1 MACSIFARQWLILT
15 AALLVLGSI
24 IGWNIYSEHGAI
36 DARERERLFVQAKVI
51 DENLGRQLTAM
62 NSALDSIRNE
72 LPHLEARKGG
82 NEQIQRRL
90 QAMRQAIPG
99 IRALTIFDAGG
110 TLTDRS
116 PDQFVG
122 QNFRNRD
129 YFQIALKGGNPN
141 TLYVAP
147 PFLAKTNEYVINMT
161 KLLLDDHGAFA
172 GVISVSLDP
181 GYFSTLLDSV
191 RYAPDMVTS
200 LVHADGKLFL
210 SIPARPGVV
219 GSNLAKPGS
228 FFTRHLDSGQKV
240 TVMTGIVQVSGD
252 ERMMVQTTIKPAAV
266 PMSVPLILAVS
277 RDLPS
282 IFATWRMDSYKQA
295 GLLALVLLITTSG
308 LYFYQRRQRG
318 YDSLVAIQEA
328 EQKQAEAELRVA
340 AAAFESQEGMII
352 TDADGVILRVN
363 KAFTKTTG
371 YTAEE
376 VVGRTPSLLKSD
388 RHDAAFFSAMWQSI
402 KKNGGWQG
410 EIWDK
415 RKSGEVYPKWLT
427 ITAVKADDGTVTN
440 YVGTDIDITERK
452 LAEDEITHL
461 AFYDQLTG
469 LPNRRLLL
477 DRLGQA
483 LASSAR
489 SGRNGA
495 LLYIDLDNFKTL
507 NDTRGH
513 DKGDLLLQQVA
524 DRIATCVRE
533 GDTAARLGGDEFV
546 VMLEDLSGDS
556 KETASQAEVVGEK
569 ILAALDRPYLLAG
582 VENRSTPSIGVT
594 LFNGHQNSVEE
605 LLKQADLAM
614 YQAKDAGG
622 NTLRFFDPE
631 MQVVVAKRAAL
642 EINLREAVQQQQFI
656 LYYQP
661 QVAADG
667 RPTGA
672 EVLLRWLHPQRGL
685 VAPAEFI
692 PLAEISGLILP
703 LGRWVLEAA
712 CGQLWFWAA
721 QPETA
726 HLTIAVNVS
735 ARQFHQK
742 DFIDQVLEVL
752 DRTGADPRRL
762 KLELTESLLVDNV
775 EEVIEKMSALKAK
788 GVGFSLDDFGTGY
801 SSLSY
806 LKRLPLDQLKIDKSF
821 VRDVLSDPNDAA
833 IAKTIIAL
841 AQNMGLSVM
850 AEGVETGEQR
860 DFLAASGC
868 HAYQG
873 YLFSRPVPLADFEEY
888 VRRA

>member
-1 MACSIFARQWLILT
+1 MAGTVFARQWLFGAT
-15 AALLVLGSI
+15 ALLALGSVI
-24 IGWNIYSEHGAI
+24 AWNIYSEHRAI
-36 DARERERLFVQAKVI
+36 DARERERLSVQAKVI

-72 LPHLEARKGG
+72 LPYLEAQKDGSA
-82 NEQIQRRL
+82 QIKSRL
-90 QAMRQAIPG
+90 QAMREAIPG
-99 IRALTIFDAGG
+99 IRALTIFDADG
-110 TLTDRS
+110 TLTARS

-122 QNFRNRD
+122 QNFRSRD
-129 YFQIALKGGNPN
+129 YFQLALKGGNPN

-147 PFLAKTNEYVINMT
+147 PFLAKTDEYVINMT
-161 KLLLDDHGAFA
+161 KVLLDARGKFA
-172 GVISVSLDP
+172 GVISTSLDP

-191 RYAPDMVTS
+191 RYAPDMTTS
-200 LVHADGKLFL
+200 LIHADGKLFL
-210 SIPARPGVV
+210 SIPARPGIV
-219 GSNLAKPGS
+219 GRNLARPGS
-228 FFTRHLDSGQKV
+228 FFSRHRDSGQKV

-282 IFATWRMDSYKQA
+282 IFASWRMDSYKQA
-295 GLLALVLLITTSG
+295 VLFALVLLTTTSG
-308 LYFYQRRQRG
+308 LYFYQRRQRV
-318 YDSLVAIQEA
+318 YDRLVAIQEA

-340 AAAFESQEGMII
+340 AAAFESQQGMII
-352 TDADGVILRVN
+352 TDANGVILRVN
-363 KAFTKTTG
+363 KAFTETTG

-376 VVGRTPSLLKSD
+376 AIGQTPRLLKSD
-388 RHDAAFFSAMWQSI
+388 RHDACFFAAMWQSI
-402 KKNGGWQG
+402 MEDGGWQG
-410 EIWDK
+410 EIWDQ
-415 RKSGEVYPKWLT
+415 RKNGEIYPKWLT
-427 ITAVKADDGTVTN
+427 ITAVKADDGTVTH
-440 YVGTDIDITERK
+440 YVGADTDITERK
-452 LAEDEITHL
+452 LAEDEIMRL
-461 AFYDQLTG
+461 AFYDQLTQ

-524 DRIATCVRE
+524 QRIATCVRE

-546 VMLEDLSGDS
+546 VMLEDLSGDP

-569 ILAALDRPYLLAG
+569 ILAALGRPYLLAG
-582 VENRSTPSIGVT
+582 AENRSTPSIGIT

-631 MQVVVAKRAAL
+631 MQVAVAQRAAL
-642 EINLREAVQQQQFI
+642 EINLREAVQRQQFI
-656 LYYQP
+656 LYYQA
-661 QVAADG
+661 QVLADG
-667 RPTGA
+667 RPIGA
-672 EVLLRWLHPQRGL
+672 EALLRWPHPQRGL

-692 PLAEISGLILP
+692 PLAEESGLILP

-712 CGQLWFWAA
+712 CLQLTVWAA
-721 QPETA
+721 QPEMA
-726 HLTIAVNVS
+726 HLTVAVNVS
-735 ARQFHQK
+735 ARQFHHK
-742 DFIDQVLEVL
+742 EFVDQVQEVL
-752 DRTGADPRRL
+752 ERTGADPRRL
-762 KLELTESLLVDNV
+762 KLELTESLLVVNV
-775 EEVIEKMSALKAK
+775 EEVIAKMFALKLK

-821 VRDVLSDPNDAA
+821 VRDVLIDRHDAA

-841 AQNMGLSVM
+841 AQNMGLDVM

-860 DFLAASGC
+860 EFLASSGC

-873 YLFSRPVPLADFEEY
+873 YLFSRPLPPADFEEY
-888 VRRA
+888 VKRA